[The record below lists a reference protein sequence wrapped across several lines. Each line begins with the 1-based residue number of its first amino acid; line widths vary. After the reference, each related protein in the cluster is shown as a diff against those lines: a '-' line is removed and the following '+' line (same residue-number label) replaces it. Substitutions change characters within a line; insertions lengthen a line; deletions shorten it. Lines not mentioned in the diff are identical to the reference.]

1 MSTRIMV
8 VDDSQ
13 ELLDL
18 FRELLT
24 DEGYEVVLNAVGI
37 QDIAE
42 VERVQP
48 DLIILDHIIGGAAV
62 GLQMV
67 QQLQMQPATA
77 TIPVIVCTAASLA
90 PEETQGYLQAPG
102 IRLVLKP
109 FDVDDLL
116 QCVRC
121 ALPLDAGALVPGPT
135 DRD

>member
-8 VDDSQ
+8 IDDSQ
-13 ELLDL
+13 ELLEL

-67 QQLQMQPATA
+67 RQLQLQPGTA

-90 PEETQGYLQAPG
+90 PEETEGYLQAPG
-102 IRLVLKP
+102 IRLILKP

-121 ALPLDAGALVPGPT
+121 ALPLGAGALVPGTT

>member
-37 QDIAE
+37 QDVAE

-48 DLIILDHIIGGAAV
+48 DLIILDHIIGDAAV

-67 QQLQMQPATA
+67 QQLQLAPATA
-77 TIPVIVCTAASLA
+77 AIPVIVCTAASLA
-90 PEETQGYLQAPG
+90 PDEMEGYLQTG
-102 IRLVLKP
+102 GVRLVLKP
-109 FDVDDLL
+109 FDVDELL
-116 QCVRC
+116 QSVRR
-121 ALPLDAGALVPGPT
+121 ALPKDAGAALPGTVDT
-135 DRD
+135 D

>member
-42 VERVQP
+42 VERVRP
-48 DLIILDHIIGGAAV
+48 ELIILDHIIGGADV

-67 QQLQMQPATA
+67 QQLQLQPGTA

-90 PEETQGYLQAPG
+90 PEETVGYLQAPG
-102 IRLVLKP
+102 IRLILKP

-116 QCVRC
+116 QSVRC
-121 ALPLDAGALVPGPT
+121 ALPLDADALEPGTT